1 MTIKEQL
8 KGTCVLNEKEEM
20 GAEIVALYT
29 EAGFNNRYLM
39 EGLDIDSYYGCD
51 MNGDIKCTDEENT
64 IFDKVL
70 TLSQL
75 RDIVST
81 PEYKEPIK
89 WNFASE
95 LKEASQE
102 MQDTFVKSNPEMKHS
117 VEPCSQAS
125 KAIAEMGQDIDLVLK
140 TRDKILEQKERFKAL
155 KESSIDS
162 VKASVENIVSQSEE
176 PQFKAGDVIIYETI
190 CGSPNGEIK
199 DSAYGT
205 YIQYYKDDR
214 HIIEDQHGFITE
226 SNSIRHPKDKLR
238 EAAEKSSEL
247 QEGSYTPPHK
257 ETYIHGFIDGAKW
270 GKENK

>member
-8 KGTCVLNEKEEM
+8 KGTCVLNEKEGM

-29 EAGFNNRYLM
+29 EVGINNRYGF
-39 EGLDIDSYYGCD
+39 EGLDIDFYYGCD
-51 MNGDIKCTDEENT
+51 RNGDIDCTDEENT

-75 RDIVST
+75 REIVST
-81 PEYKEPIK
+81 PEI
-89 WNFASE
+89 
-95 LKEASQE
+95 KEAQKE
-102 MQDTFVKSNPEMKHS
+102 MQDAFVKANPDMKHS
-117 VEPCSQAS
+117 
-125 KAIAEMGQDIDLVLK
+125 
-140 TRDKILEQKERFKAL
+140 
-155 KESSIDS
+155 
-162 VKASVENIVSQSEE
+162 E

-226 SNSIRHPKDKLR
+226 SNSIRHPKDKIKEKAEELYNKWNLPPYTTTKEIII
-238 EAAEKSSEL
+238 EA
-247 QEGSYTPPHK
+247 
-257 ETYIHGFIDGAKW
+257 IKW
-270 GKENK
+270 GQENK